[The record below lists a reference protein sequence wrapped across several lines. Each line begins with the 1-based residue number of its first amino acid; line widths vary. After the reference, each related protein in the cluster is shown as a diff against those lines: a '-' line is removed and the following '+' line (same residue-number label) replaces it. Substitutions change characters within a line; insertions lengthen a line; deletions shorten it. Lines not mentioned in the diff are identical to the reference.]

1 MFFSGAT
8 PMTILC
14 HLGLVALLEDGI
26 NLTLSAVLIKLG
38 GLFSLSGMILSHAK
52 KDWAESDYFTCFV
65 STTCTAFRN
74 KFFFNKV
81 TSIIYFQIEV
91 FQGYYWLFQNFF
103 YSFRSTFSK
112 ILSHGLESVRLPCSG
127 SLVTV

>member
-1 MFFSGAT
+1 
-8 PMTILC
+8 MTILC

-91 FQGYYWLFQNFF
+91 FKLTFLLAVSEFF